1 MELKNT
7 VSETK
12 NSLDGFNKKKP
23 QQKTRLVNTDTGK

>member
-12 NSLDGFNKKKP
+12 NSLDGFNEKKP
-23 QQKTRLVNTDTGK
+23 QQKTSKYKHR